1 MTITRKGFKTH
12 QKEQVFL
19 SLSLFS
25 FLERAASKH
34 TRKCRSF
41 HVSPLL
47 KNTRMYLALPA
58 KYLCV
63 CVYVWVCVCVCVCV
77 YSIHITWRCLCAL
90 VHRTCMCAYTC
101 TCVRV
106 CSSVFVGAY
115 VHYIYYL
122 LSHVSMHVSV
132 SLSLSLSL
140 SVGVYNAGLNRRGI
154 AVERVAAGASDSQHP
169 RTPTV
174 TQRQRQ
180 GAGFIFYILFF
191 IYSQLPRTPTVTQ
204 RQRRGDL
211 GFRLPQSQLFVQ
223 CRGVIS
229 FEREKGGERKR
240 VRGHTHIHMQ
250 THTHTLSHSL
260 THFLSL
266 SLSHTRTHSPAVKG
280 GRNLRRG
287 PRESPIATWDRG
299 ARIQWCRMGA
309 GGFSYLFLC
318 PDCAISIFVFAL
330 LVGSW

>member
-1 MTITRKGFKTH
+1 M
-12 QKEQVFL
+12 
-19 SLSLFS
+19 
-25 FLERAASKH
+25 
-34 TRKCRSF
+34 
-41 HVSPLL
+41 
-47 KNTRMYLALPA
+47 
-58 KYLCV
+58 
-63 CVYVWVCVCVCVCV
+63 CVCVCV

-154 AVERVAAGASDSQHP
+154 AVERVAAGASDSQH
-169 RTPTV
+169 
-174 TQRQRQ
+174 
-180 GAGFIFYILFF
+180 
-191 IYSQLPRTPTVTQ
+191 PRTPTVTQ